1 MIYVQ
6 DKNKLTTNI
15 NSRSSNMDRTDEGG
29 MYGVQLEDE
38 VILDKDKNLGLHKSA
53 VDPIIF
59 C

>member
-6 DKNKLTTNI
+6 DKI
-15 NSRSSNMDRTDEGG
+15 NSRSCNMDRTDEGG

-53 VDPIIF
+53 VDPIVF
-59 C
+59 CCNGS